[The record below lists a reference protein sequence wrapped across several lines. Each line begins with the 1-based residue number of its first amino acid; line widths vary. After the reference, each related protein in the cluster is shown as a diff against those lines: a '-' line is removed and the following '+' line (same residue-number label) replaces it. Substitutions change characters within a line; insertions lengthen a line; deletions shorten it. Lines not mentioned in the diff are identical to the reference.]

1 MKKKM
6 FTLMFGLLLAVG
18 WTSVASAQAL
28 PQGGYADRLG
38 LTEVTA
44 SQVPNAMKM
53 TAVSHEAA
61 PATQSN
67 GIKSNAP
74 RRANNKPDVV
84 YPKSY
89 YDTLMY
95 TWVDDN
101 NVSHTDSATKLA
113 TDPNQIYQLLKF
125 VYMDKRFPG
134 PYYNAYT
141 SDLIPTTWK
150 LSKITTTEGH
160 TIDFHYRDTFN
171 EGKPLMCDIRYAPQL
186 INDCGNAYNMSGTK
200 GLTGYI
206 IFPAILESI
215 ETANETIAFDT
226 SKDYRYNPMFDQA
239 KYALYSSSEN
249 KYDPFHGGFYNTAN
263 QFHAF
268 FDVGYTNVTSQIQDA
283 IQAQLASYYLRKIS
297 IVSKSV
303 GDSLDINFSYKTNR
317 KRKMLEGINIVG
329 HREDFE
335 QRSMQYQFTY
345 NSATTIPDYFVSP
358 ATDSWGF
365 YKGTNISLANTP
377 SYSLEVPTDYAT
389 QADILK
395 EIIYP
400 TGGKTVFSYELNSY
414 SKKIAQRI
422 EDQGDKES

>member
-141 SDLIPTTWK
+141 STGEREDPVYYGGIEGGWNIPFTSTQGGG
-150 LSKITTTEGH
+150 STEPVTYTHEPITITT
-160 TIDFHYRDTFN
+160 
-171 EGKPLMCDIRYAPQL
+171 QSW
-186 INDCGNAYNMSGTK
+186 NAYITSIRVVDAATEEVLTSWTQNTSGSQTLPS
-200 GLTGYI
+200 GWSSTATLTY
-206 IFPAILESI
+206 
-215 ETANETIAFDT
+215 
-226 SKDYRYNPMFDQA
+226 YRWV
-239 KYALYSSSEN
+239 L
-249 KYDPFHGGFYNTAN
+249 
-263 QFHAF
+263 
-268 FDVGYTNVTSQIQDA
+268 
-283 IQAQLASYYLRKIS
+283 
-297 IVSKSV
+297 
-303 GDSLDINFSYKTNR
+303 
-317 KRKMLEGINIVG
+317 
-329 HREDFE
+329 
-335 QRSMQYQFTY
+335 
-345 NSATTIPDYFVSP
+345 
-358 ATDSWGF
+358 
-365 YKGTNISLANTP
+365 
-377 SYSLEVPTDYAT
+377 
-389 QADILK
+389 
-395 EIIYP
+395 
-400 TGGKTVFSYELNSY
+400 
-414 SKKIAQRI
+414 
-422 EDQGDKES
+422 